1 MNHEPD
7 WRMKCETSLFQ
18 GERRDHLCQGCFV
31 LWMRGYWGGV
41 SGGVDDMCTEQ
52 CVKCLEC
59 EWHEG
64 CCTTSPA
71 AVHASAL
78 VGLPGPGHLPP
89 GSQLSPLSLQ
99 GGKGYCLQSS
109 HIAPSS
115 PKAHISN
122 IRCPYQ
128 PLFLW
133 VMSMTTEALQ
143 ISVGGQQSVRFCRW
157 PKLCSFS
164 MDFLSYIVIYT
175 YV

>member
-1 MNHEPD
+1 MNHESD

-18 GERRDHLCQGCFV
+18 GERWDHLYQCCFV

-41 SGGVDDMCTEQ
+41 SGGMDDMCMEQ
-52 CVKCLEC
+52 CVKCPEC
-59 EWHEG
+59 EWREG

-78 VGLPGPGHLPP
+78 VGLPGPG
-89 GSQLSPLSLQ
+89 SQLSPLSLQ
-99 GGKGYCLQSS
+99 GDKGYCLQSS

-122 IRCPYQ
+122 IRCPHQ

-133 VMSMTTEALQ
+133 AMSMTTEALQ
-143 ISVGGQQSVRFCRW
+143 NICRW
-157 PKLCSFS
+157 PKICT
-164 MDFLSYIVIYT
+164 FL
-175 YV
+175 